1 MNKNLLLLFIAL
13 IKLNFC
19 FANDPILV
27 NESTII
33 LDLDQTKELYF
44 SFAEGDQIV
53 LEMEMVKGKHIKE
66 VKVVEMPTN
75 TIFTEFKSK
84 AINKKNIPVRNKGI
98 YKFSFY
104 SSSLTRRVCKVKI
117 YRIPGNESTKDF
129 NTNWKWEIK
138 RDTTYTAYQQ
148 DSLVGYQT
156 IKYQETVKELK
167 EEKIEEIMLF
177 EKSQIVHSYYNE
189 NISRTYLRVNL
200 PLLNNSPLQKEEILA
215 WSYWIGVGQQ
225 SREAYK
231 QNLKNVSNIAGKMAN
246 TYYQTPLAGLA
257 VGAISELIIPK
268 TGEDVQ
274 YYFIQDFQNVQL
286 FMDKQQF
293 MQFDMGKGRA
303 AFGRNDRLKQGT
315 FYIGLANDNLTE
327 GIEVDIKVLAVKQIT
342 IYENITYDRE
352 KEEPQYVT
360 LDKTRM
366 NINETKIRVPVE

>member
-1 MNKNLLLLFIAL
+1 MNKYLLLLFIAL

-84 AINKKNIPVRNKGI
+84 GINKKNIPVRNKGI
-98 YKFSFY
+98 YMFSFY

-156 IKYQETVKELK
+156 IKYQESVKELK
-167 EEKIEEIMLF
+167 EEKIEELVLIDRL
-177 EKSQIVHSYYNE
+177 EKVHSVLNA
-189 NISRTYLRVNL
+189 NKSRTYLKVDL
-200 PLLNNSPLQKEEILA
+200 PLIKKSQLKEEKLIT
-215 WSYWIGVGQQ
+215 WSYWIGVGKESQ
-225 SREAYK
+225 EAYK
-231 QNLKNVSNIAGKMAN
+231 RNTEMITGIAKGLAGSY
-246 TYYQTPLAGLA
+246 TTPLGAYA
-257 VGAISELIIPK
+257 VGAIADLVVAN
-268 TGEDVQ
+268 TGSDIE
-274 YYFIQDFQNVQL
+274 YFFVNDYQNAEQ
-286 FMDKQQF
+286 FMNYQQF
-293 MQFDMGKGRA
+293 SLFDKGKVINSYGKK
-303 AFGRNDRLKQGT
+303 DRPNSGT
-315 FYIGLANDNLTE
+315 FYLCLLNDSQ
-327 GIEVDIKVLAVKQIT
+327 IFSVEVDVKIVAIKETKV
-342 IYENITYDRE
+342 YENITYDRE